1 MAAIRLM
8 ETKDLH
14 TVAELEQEC
23 FTVPWSMT
31 LLSDCLDSP
40 LDKVWV
46 LEEGGK
52 IAGYCNFR
60 VTAGEG
66 ELMRIAVLPAARGRG
81 YGRDLMEILAEYA
94 RANRV
99 DEISLEV
106 RASNAAAISLYKSYG
121 FKIEAVRK
129 RYYSNPVEDA
139 LIMWRRGVEII
150 TT

>member
-60 VTAGEG
+60 V
-66 ELMRIAVLPAARGRG
+66 
-81 YGRDLMEILAEYA
+81 
-94 RANRV
+94 
-99 DEISLEV
+99 ISLEV

>member
-1 MAAIRLM
+1 
-8 ETKDLH
+8 
-14 TVAELEQEC
+14 
-23 FTVPWSMT
+23 
-31 LLSDCLDSP
+31 
-40 LDKVWV
+40 
-46 LEEGGK
+46 
-52 IAGYCNFR
+52 
-60 VTAGEG
+60 
-66 ELMRIAVLPAARGRG
+66 MRIAVLPAARGRG

-121 FKIEAVRK
+121 FKIEEVRK
-129 RYYSNPVEDA
+129 RYYSNPVENA